1 MHTTI
6 RTRRR
11 RQLAGVLAATAT
23 TAVVLTGCAGTQAAA
38 PAQSAAASSTVSTSS
53 TAAASPTTTS
63 AGASAVEVA
72 LASAPVAAGVDTP
85 AQADAALAML
95 DTLEVKG
102 RAPKTGYD
110 RDLFGQAWT
119 DDVTVEGGHNGCDT
133 RNDLLR
139 RDFSAVVLKPGSNGC
154 VVESGVLAD
163 PYTGTSHRLR
173 PRAGHVE
180 PRCRSTTSSPCRTR
194 GRRAPSSW
202 TPSTRDGFRERPAA
216 TCRPSTGRSTSR
228 RATATPRPGCRRT
241 RPTAAPTSPAR
252 SR

>member
-11 RQLAGVLAATAT
+11 RQLVGVLAATAT

-38 PAQSAAASSTVSTSS
+38 PAQSAAASST
-53 TAAASPTTTS
+53 AAATSTVATSPTTTS

-85 AQADAALAML
+85 AQADAAMAML

-133 RNDLLR
+133 RNDILR

-154 VVESGVLAD
+154 VVESGVLTD
-163 PYTGTSHRLR
+163 PYTGTSIDFLR
-173 PRAGHVE
+173 GQD
-180 PRCRSTTSSPCRTR
+180 TSSRVQIDHVVALSDAWQKGAQQLDPDTR
-194 GRRAPSSW
+194 A
-202 TPSTRDGFRERPAA
+202 
-216 TCRPSTGRSTSR
+216 
-228 RATATPRPGCRRT
+228 
-241 RPTAAPTSPAR
+241 
-252 SR
+252 